1 MRKFALVGSAAV
13 GVVLGAVLFNAVPA
27 YADLPVIDP
36 ASIAEEVKQLA
47 QETGILDVLNAM
59 SAVQNTISTTMKDI
73 NTAIG
78 GTTYGDTNT
87 LLREGFTQ
95 EANYSKASVG
105 AQEGI
110 ADASNEA
117 MAQFN
122 LQMRDAQ
129 IRDQQTASP
138 TQCASLDGG
147 VGVQSAAEQ
156 SYSVANA
163 IARAQDWRD
172 ESLPNEPSYYGA
184 AQGEASSSREHLLY
198 YCDQNDAAAG
208 LCSGYSAATQD
219 TDQSFSSLFGTGTYT
234 TQQAL
239 NTANDYATNLIEPVA
254 PAALRGD
261 QLNSLAGLD
270 AAVKR
275 RSFNA
280 RMSAAQTYVDNVVG
294 LQSSSVPPSSEQT
307 AFLTAVGLPAGG
319 NISWLQGLQIEAE
332 RRVSDINWNAQLQA
346 MPPASVEREIATE
359 LALNNYLLFQI
370 YKSGLEQGVISAA
383 HLAVDTE
390 HDYMPTSPLPTPSVA
405 SSSSP

>member
-1 MRKFALVGSAAV
+1 MRKLTIIGSAAAGAV
-13 GVVLGAVLFNAVPA
+13 IGAVLFNAAPA

-59 SAVQNTISTTMKDI
+59 STVQTTISNTMKDI

-117 MAQFN
+117 MAQFQ

-138 TQCASLDGG
+138 SQCAALDGG
-147 VGVQSAAEQ
+147 VSTQAAAHSAYEVAET
-156 SYSVANA
+156 
-163 IARAQDWRD
+163 IARTQDQRD
-172 ESLPNEPSYYGA
+172 EGWPQMPSYYGE
-184 AQGEASSSREHLLY
+184 AQG
-198 YCDQNDAAAG
+198 DAAANAEHIGGYCDANDQAAG
-208 LCSGYSAATQD
+208 LPCTASD
-219 TDQSFSSLFGTGTYT
+219 TTADIDQSFSTLFGSGTYA

-239 NTANDYATNLIEPVA
+239 TAAKDYATNLIEPVA
-254 PAALRGD
+254 PAPLRGS
-261 QLNSLAGLD
+261 QLTSLAGQD
-270 AAVKR
+270 AQVQR

-280 RMSAAQTYVDNVVG
+280 RMSAAQSFVDNVVG
-294 LQSSSVPPSSEQT
+294 YQSQTVPLTTVQQQYLTDIGLTPQT
-307 AFLTAVGLPAGG
+307 QG
-319 NISWLQGLQIEAE
+319 SWLQVLQIEAE
-332 RRVSDINWNAQLQA
+332 RRVSDVNWAAQLQA

-359 LALNNYLLFQI
+359 LALNNYLQFQI
-370 YKSGLEQGVISAA
+370 FKTGLQRGALEAA

-390 HDYMPTSPLPTPSVA
+390 HDFQPTSTLPTPTIA
-405 SSSSP
+405 NQ

>member
-1 MRKFALVGSAAV
+1 MRKLALVGSAVIGA
-13 GVVLGAVLFNAVPA
+13 VLGAVLFNAAPA

-78 GTTYGDTNT
+78 NTTYGDTNT

-117 MAQFN
+117 MAQFD

-172 ESLPNEPSYYGA
+172 ESLPNEPSYFGA
-184 AQGEASSSREHLLY
+184 AQGEASSSREHLLV
-198 YCDQNDAAAG
+198 
-208 LCSGYSAATQD
+208 L
-219 TDQSFSSLFGTGTYT
+219 
-234 TQQAL
+234 
-239 NTANDYATNLIEPVA
+239 
-254 PAALRGD
+254 LR
-261 QLNSLAGLD
+261 
-270 AAVKR
+270 
-275 RSFNA
+275 
-280 RMSAAQTYVDNVVG
+280 
-294 LQSSSVPPSSEQT
+294 SE
-307 AFLTAVGLPAGG
+307 
-319 NISWLQGLQIEAE
+319 
-332 RRVSDINWNAQLQA
+332 
-346 MPPASVEREIATE
+346 
-359 LALNNYLLFQI
+359 
-370 YKSGLEQGVISAA
+370 
-383 HLAVDTE
+383 
-390 HDYMPTSPLPTPSVA
+390 
-405 SSSSP
+405 

>member
-1 MRKFALVGSAAV
+1 MRKLALAGATAI
-13 GVVLGAVLFNAVPA
+13 GAILGAVLSNAGPA

-36 ASIAEEVKQLA
+36 ASIAAEIKQLA

-59 SAVQNTISTTMKDI
+59 NTVQNTISSTMKDI

-138 TQCASLDGG
+138 TQCAALDGG
-147 VGVQSAAEQ
+147 VGMQSAAEQ
-156 SYSVANA
+156 SFTVANA
-163 IARAQDWRD
+163 ISRAQDWRD

-184 AQGEASSSREHLLY
+184 AQGDASSSREHLLY
-198 YCDQNDAAAG
+198 YCDDNDVAAG
-208 LCSGYSAATQD
+208 LCATATKATED
-219 TDQSFSSLFGTGTYT
+219 TDQSFSSLFGAGSYT

-261 QLNSLAGLD
+261 QLNSLVGLD

-280 RMSAAQTYVDNVVG
+280 RMSAAQTYVDQVVG
-294 LQSSSVPPSSEQT
+294 FQSSSVPPSSQQSSFMS
-307 AFLTAVGLPAGG
+307 AIGLPANG
-319 NISWLQGLQIEAE
+319 NISWLQALQTESE
-332 RRVSDINWNAQLQA
+332 RRVSDINWNAQLQS
-346 MPPASVEREIATE
+346 MPPATVNREIATE
-359 LALNNYLLFQI
+359 LALNNYLLSQI

-383 HLAVDTE
+383 HFAVDTE
-390 HDYMPTSPLPTPSVA
+390 HDYMPTSQMPTPSVA
-405 SSSSP
+405 SASSP

>member
-1 MRKFALVGSAAV
+1 MRKLALAVSAAV
-13 GVVLGAVLFNAVPA
+13 GAVLGAVLFNAVPA

-78 GTTYGDTNT
+78 NTTYGDTNT

-95 EANYSKASVG
+95 EANYSKATVG

-117 MAQFN
+117 MAQFD

-156 SYSVANA
+156 SFSVANA

-184 AQGEASSSREHLLY
+184 GQGDASSSREHLLY
-198 YCDQNDAAAG
+198 YCDQNDVAAG
-208 LCSGYSAATQD
+208 LCSSYSTATED

-270 AAVKR
+270 AVVKR

-280 RMSAAQTYVDNVVG
+280 RMSAAQTYVDNIVG
-294 LQSSSVPPSSEQT
+294 LQSSSVPPSSQQS
-307 AFLTAVGLPAGG
+307 AFLTAVGLPANG

-370 YKSGLEQGVISAA
+370 YKSGLEQGVISAT

-390 HDYMPTSPLPTPSVA
+390 HDYMPTSPMPTPSVA
-405 SSSSP
+405 SSTSP